1 MFVLVAPAIVCYLQ
15 LMNWYLNF
23 IRNRNNIENFKLLQ
37 LAVRALDQ
45 RNVVFEVIFINFS
58 LFLTLRIKTQ
68 SINRMCRRLRNVSKL
83 A

>member
-1 MFVLVAPAIVCYLQ
+1 MFVLVARAIVCYLQ

-45 RNVVFEVIFINFS
+45 RNVVFEVIFINFF

-68 SINRMCRRLRNVSKL
+68 SINRMCRRLRNVS
-83 A
+83 

>member
-1 MFVLVAPAIVCYLQ
+1 MFVLVARAIVCYLQ

-45 RNVVFEVIFINFS
+45 RNVVFEVIFINFF

-68 SINRMCRRLRNVSKL
+68 SINRMCRRLRYVN
-83 A
+83 

>member
-1 MFVLVAPAIVCYLQ
+1 MFVLVARAIVCYLQ

-68 SINRMCRRLRNVSKL
+68 PINRMCRRLRNVS
-83 A
+83 